1 MERLKLAEVRSL
13 LGFVRELY
21 AVRDLNGYVNYVLSG
36 LPGVVA
42 SELTAHGN
50 LNPAKAIFKIIGKPS
65 NVVTPQFHRAF
76 ETYAH
81 EHPFTQTYMG
91 GGDGRVRQLSD
102 LLTRR
107 QFHRLALYNEF
118 FRAIDIDSEMV
129 VWLPAPRPREI
140 TFAVHRS
147 RTDFSERD
155 RLLLDILRP
164 HLIQAYRNAEAVTLL
179 GRAGEASGQGL
190 LLITPTAR
198 VEHVNDRALALAREY
213 FGAAVRLGRLLP
225 EGLARYLKHQEQ
237 LLAASDDAPRAL
249 EPLIVERHKKQL
261 SVRLLF
267 GPAHRL
273 LLLEEHLA
281 SPQPSSLE
289 SLGLTRREAEVLT
302 WVARGKTNDVIATIL
317 GLSYRT
323 VEKHVE
329 NILRKLGVETRTAAA
344 SRALTVAGVP
354 S

>member
-155 RLLLDILRP
+155 R
-164 HLIQAYRNAEAVTLL
+164 
-179 GRAGEASGQGL
+179 S
-190 LLITPTAR
+190 
-198 VEHVNDRALALAREY
+198 
-213 FGAAVRLGRLLP
+213 
-225 EGLARYLKHQEQ
+225 
-237 LLAASDDAPRAL
+237 
-249 EPLIVERHKKQL
+249 
-261 SVRLLF
+261 
-267 GPAHRL
+267 
-273 LLLEEHLA
+273 
-281 SPQPSSLE
+281 
-289 SLGLTRREAEVLT
+289 
-302 WVARGKTNDVIATIL
+302 
-317 GLSYRT
+317 
-323 VEKHVE
+323 
-329 NILRKLGVETRTAAA
+329 
-344 SRALTVAGVP
+344 
-354 S
+354 